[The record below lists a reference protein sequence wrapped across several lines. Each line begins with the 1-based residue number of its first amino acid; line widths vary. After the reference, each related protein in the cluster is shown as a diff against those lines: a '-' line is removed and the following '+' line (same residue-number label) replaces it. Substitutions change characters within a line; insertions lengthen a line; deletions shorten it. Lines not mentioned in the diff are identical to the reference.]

1 MRDGSRR
8 LRVLTWHVHG
18 NYLWYLSRTPHDFYL
33 PVRPGRPHPYGGRA
47 GTFPF
52 PDNVRELPADE
63 VRRHEFDCVIFQSKG
78 NYLLDQHEI
87 LSAAQRRLPRI
98 FVELDPPLEHPFAQA
113 HVVDDPEI
121 LLVHVTHWNALM
133 WDAGATPTRVI
144 EEGVFVPD
152 DARYTGELPR
162 GITAINHLR
171 GRGRRMGADLFTLAR
186 ERVPIDL
193 VGMDA
198 ESLGGLGEVDPPR
211 LAHVQARYRFWF
223 SPIRHT
229 SLQLAILEAMLIGLP
244 IVGFRTGELAS
255 VIENGVNGVL
265 DLSLDR
271 LVDTMQQLIRDP
283 AEAARLGAGARRT
296 AQERYSIER
305 FASDWDVTLSE
316 VAGRRRPT
324 TRPRRATIAAAS
336 SGEAGA

>member
-1 MRDGSRR
+1 
-8 LRVLTWHVHG
+8 
-18 NYLWYLSRTPHDFYL
+18 
-33 PVRPGRPHPYGGRA
+33 
-47 GTFPF
+47 
-52 PDNVRELPADE
+52 
-63 VRRHEFDCVIFQSKG
+63 
-78 NYLLDQHEI
+78 
-87 LSAAQRRLPRI
+87 
-98 FVELDPPLEHPFAQA
+98 
-113 HVVDDPEI
+113 
-121 LLVHVTHWNALM
+121 
-133 WDAGATPTRVI
+133 
-144 EEGVFVPD
+144 
-152 DARYTGELPR
+152 
-162 GITAINHLR
+162 
-171 GRGRRMGADLFTLAR
+171 
-186 ERVPIDL
+186 
-193 VGMDA
+193 
-198 ESLGGLGEVDPPR
+198 
-211 LAHVQARYRFWF
+211 VQARYRFWF

-255 VIENGVNGVL
+255 VIEDGVNGVL

-324 TRPRRATIAAAS
+324 TRPRRAAIAAAS